1 MISTTVI
8 FFALLGGFVPALL
21 WLWFWL
27 TEDREHPEPKRMIA
41 LAFLVGC
48 LTVLLVLPFQKVA
61 FSTIEAGLPLIIAL
75 AIIEEIMK
83 AGIALMVVLW
93 RKDIDEPVD
102 QMVYMVTV
110 ALGFAALEN
119 MLYLLNPLS
128 GGYFIESIVTGNL
141 RFLGSTLLHVL
152 ASGVVGLALARAFYA
167 PHYQKVAAWILGV
180 ILATLL
186 HVVFNF
192 SILQGDGSMTLI
204 VFGAVWIGIIGLIFF
219 FEDVKRLAPQPRTQH
234 GN

>member
-1 MISTTVI
+1 MMSSTVI

-27 TEDREHPEPKRMIA
+27 TEDRAHPEPKRMIA
-41 LAFLVGC
+41 LAFAVGC

-61 FSTIEAGLPLIIAL
+61 FSTIQTGLPLITAL

-83 AGIALMVVLW
+83 AGVALMVVLW

-102 QMVYMVTV
+102 HMVYMVTV

-128 GGYFIESIVTGNL
+128 GGYLIESIITGNL

-152 ASGVVGLALARAFYA
+152 ASGVVGIALARAFYA
-167 PHYQKVAAWILGV
+167 PRYQKSIAWILGV

-192 SILQGDGSMTLI
+192 SILQGDGSMTLV
-204 VFGAVWIGIIGLIFF
+204 VFGAVWVGIIGLIFF
-219 FEDVKRLAPQPRTQH
+219 FEDVKKLTPAPRISH